1 MTNLPNGRKSNK
13 APPRS
18 PKHIRLTSKVPQAVH
33 SLSPPQTYCFHS
45 LSLSGLR
52 VEWSGMEPA
61 KIDWKRISSTLVVDD
76 LYEDINAPKFVDF
89 SAPDEP
95 VDDEA
100 WFCRPG
106 MSYTNANIYGIHV
119 IRFQLVILVCII
131 SLSVSWIE
139 LLQIAIIRRQWK
151 ISSRQH
157 LFQRFYYLFR
167 ISQNS
172 VHRSSSVWF
181 GLGVKSR
188 KKRRIMPS

>member
-1 MTNLPNGRKSNK
+1 
-13 APPRS
+13 
-18 PKHIRLTSKVPQAVH
+18 
-33 SLSPPQTYCFHS
+33 
-45 LSLSGLR
+45 
-52 VEWSGMEPA
+52 MEPA

-106 MSYTNANIYGIHV
+106 MSYTNANINGIHV

-172 VHRSSSVWF
+172 VHRCSSVWF